1 MSEITLEKL
10 DQIIERTNVTYGEA
24 KKALEQS
31 EGNVIDAII
40 YIEENFNTKSK
51 KKTKKEENK
60 VDKHRRTYYE
70 FYTDNKWGGRKN
82 KDLVIN
88 SSVLGIDGTVDFIK
102 EFVERRFNLK

>member
-51 KKTKKEENK
+51 KTKK
-60 VDKHRRTYYE
+60 
-70 FYTDNKWGGRKN
+70 RK
-82 KDLVIN
+82 
-88 SSVLGIDGTVDFIK
+88 
-102 EFVERRFNLK
+102 